1 MVNRKN
7 KNKKERVAAEI
18 YYWSKFDDDNKLA
31 GGEIRA
37 MYMIP
42 ELMKL
47 SRNVTMVVRPDNI
60 IPGKLLKKNKI
71 LSRIFLLLLLPLYVF
86 KRSQSE
92 HHKPSLIYCST
103 CYFWDIFP
111 ATLIK
116 LFLRCR
122 IACVSHDTPMQR
134 KGYKFY
140 RSSEKKS
147 VSKSILL
154 TVIGK
159 LQEILLFF
167 VDVPIG
173 ISEFAMDFFQP
184 SSIRTRAILSANGIP
199 SVISAPLRISDK
211 SYDIVYVGRVIP
223 RKNLETL
230 LRALNLASTKINLLL
245 ITNSNENTV
254 MSLIKHNLNNTLIK
268 VVLKFNVTENVKFG
282 LLQSSKIA
290 VNISYDE
297 NFSISTMECASQ
309 GVALVLT
316 DSNFF
321 RNIYDKCAI
330 YVNPNDS
337 REVYAAI
344 HSLLNDMGQL
354 EEMSKLS
361 LSVAKNYVYSN
372 LAIKEYDKISRHF

>member
-1 MVNRKN
+1 
-7 KNKKERVAAEI
+7 
-18 YYWSKFDDDNKLA
+18 
-31 GGEIRA
+31 
-37 MYMIP
+37 
-42 ELMKL
+42 
-47 SRNVTMVVRPDNI
+47 
-60 IPGKLLKKNKI
+60 
-71 LSRIFLLLLLPLYVF
+71 
-86 KRSQSE
+86 
-92 HHKPSLIYCST
+92 
-103 CYFWDIFP
+103 
-111 ATLIK
+111 
-116 LFLRCR
+116 
-122 IACVSHDTPMQR
+122 
-134 KGYKFY
+134 
-140 RSSEKKS
+140 
-147 VSKSILL
+147 
-154 TVIGK
+154 
-159 LQEILLFF
+159 
-167 VDVPIG
+167 
-173 ISEFAMDFFQP
+173 
-184 SSIRTRAILSANGIP
+184 
-199 SVISAPLRISDK
+199 
-211 SYDIVYVGRVIP
+211 
-223 RKNLETL
+223 
-230 LRALNLASTKINLLL
+230 
-245 ITNSNENTV
+245 